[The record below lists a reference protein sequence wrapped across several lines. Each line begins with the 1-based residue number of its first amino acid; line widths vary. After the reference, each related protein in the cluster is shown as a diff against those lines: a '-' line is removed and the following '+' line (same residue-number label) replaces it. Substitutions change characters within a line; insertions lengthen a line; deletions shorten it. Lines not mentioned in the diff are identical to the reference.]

1 MFKKKLK
8 WIIPVVAVLILAAGG
23 FIWYRTTITQRS
35 TAAKSTYQTSRL
47 ETGSLTATISA
58 TGNVRT
64 NQSANINWQTSGKV
78 STITVHTGE
87 SVKADQV
94 LAALDPTSL
103 SQNMIQAQADLA
115 TAQTNLENLKKPT
128 ALAIAQA
135 EAAITAAQTDL
146 DNLSATN
153 ALAVAKAT
161 SDLQTAKDSLITAQY
176 NRSYLDYRIGS
187 QQAIDS
193 AKATIALLT
202 YNIERDGGLKWKFNK
217 VADRQPDDPQRA
229 QALSNL
235 TTAQTNLATAQRNL
249 AYLEGN
255 GTEKDIADADAAV
268 QLAQANVADAQR
280 KLDELKKG
288 VKPSDLALAQAKV
301 QDAKDNLAELM
312 NPTAADIAAAQA
324 KVDGIQALINQQGL
338 KAPFAGT
345 ITDINVMKGDL
356 VSNGTN
362 AFRIDDQSAI
372 YVDLQVSEI
381 DINNIQVGQ
390 TASLTFDAIPSKTYN
405 GTVYEVG
412 NIGTTSS
419 GVVNFTVTVKLTDAD
434 ALVKTGMTVA
444 ANIVTSQIDNVL
456 LVPSRAIRTTNNRS
470 TIYIMTAAGLQ
481 PVLIQIGSS
490 NDTQTQITA
499 GNVKAGDR
507 VVLNPPT
514 TTFAQ
519 AGGFG
524 FMGGIFGGGGGGG
537 VRVQSGQGG
546 QGGTQGNQSGGTR
559 QNTTGG
565 IPGD

>member
-8 WIIPVVAVLILAAGG
+8 WIIPVVTVLILAAGG

-78 STITVHTGE
+78 STIHVHTGE
-87 SVKADQV
+87 SVKADQI

-128 ALAIAQA
+128 ALAVAQA

-146 DNLSATN
+146 DNLSAANT
-153 ALAVAKAT
+153 LAVAKAA
-161 SDLQTAKDSLITAQY
+161 SDLQTAKDSLITAQN

-217 VADRQPDDPQRA
+217 VADRPEDDPQRA

-268 QLAQANVADAQR
+268 QLAQANVTEAQR
-280 KLDELKKG
+280 KLDDLKKG

-301 QDAKDNLAELM
+301 QDAKDNLAQLM

-324 KVDGIQALINQQGL
+324 KVDGIQALINQQAL

-390 TASLTFDAIPSKTYN
+390 TATLTFDAIPSKTYN

-412 NIGTTSS
+412 NIGTTAS
-419 GVVNFTVTVKLTDAD
+419 GVVNFTVTVQLTDAD

-481 PVLIQIGSS
+481 PVLIQTGSS

-514 TTFAQ
+514 TTNNFQ

-537 VRVQSGQGG
+537 VRVQGG
-546 QGGTQGNQSGGTR
+546 QGGTQGNQSSGNR
-559 QNTTGG
+559 QNPNGG
-565 IPGD
+565 LPGD

>member
-1 MFKKKLK
+1 
-8 WIIPVVAVLILAAGG
+8 
-23 FIWYRTTITQRS
+23 
-35 TAAKSTYQTSRL
+35 
-47 ETGSLTATISA
+47 
-58 TGNVRT
+58 
-64 NQSANINWQTSGKV
+64 
-78 STITVHTGE
+78 
-87 SVKADQV
+87 
-94 LAALDPTSL
+94 
-103 SQNMIQAQADLA
+103 
-115 TAQTNLENLKKPT
+115 
-128 ALAIAQA
+128 
-135 EAAITAAQTDL
+135 
-146 DNLSATN
+146 
-153 ALAVAKAT
+153 
-161 SDLQTAKDSLITAQY
+161 
-176 NRSYLDYRIGS
+176 
-187 QQAIDS
+187 
-193 AKATIALLT
+193 
-202 YNIERDGGLKWKFNK
+202 
-217 VADRQPDDPQRA
+217 
-229 QALSNL
+229 
-235 TTAQTNLATAQRNL
+235 
-249 AYLEGN
+249 
-255 GTEKDIADADAAV
+255 
-268 QLAQANVADAQR
+268 
-280 KLDELKKG
+280 
-288 VKPSDLALAQAKV
+288 
-301 QDAKDNLAELM
+301 
-312 NPTAADIAAAQA
+312 
-324 KVDGIQALINQQGL
+324 
-338 KAPFAGT
+338 
-345 ITDINVMKGDL
+345 MKGDL

>member
-8 WIIPVVAVLILAAGG
+8 WIIPVVVVIALAAGG
-23 FIWYRTTITQRS
+23 FLWYRSTAAQRS
-35 TAAKSTYQTSRL
+35 AAAKSTYQTSRL

-78 STITVHTGE
+78 SAINVHTGE
-87 SVKADQV
+87 AVKADQI

-103 SQNMIQAQADLA
+103 SQSMIQAQADLA

-135 EAAITAAQTDL
+135 EAAITAAQTEL
-146 DNLSATN
+146 DNLSTTN
-153 ALAVAKAT
+153 TLAVAKAA

-193 AKATIALLT
+193 AKANIALLT
-202 YNIERDGGLKWKFNK
+202 YNIEREGGLKWKFNK
-217 VADRQPDDPQRA
+217 VADRPVDDPQRA

-235 TTAQTNLATAQRNL
+235 TSAQTNLATAQRNL

-301 QDAKDNLAELM
+301 QDAKDSLAELM

-324 KVDGIQALINQQGL
+324 KVDGIQALINQQSI
-338 KAPFAGT
+338 KAPFDGT
-345 ITDINVMKGDL
+345 ITYINVMKGDL
-356 VSNGTN
+356 VSNGAN

-372 YVDLQVSEI
+372 FVDLQVSEI

-390 TASLTFDAIPSKTYN
+390 TATLTFDAIPSKTYN
-405 GTVYEVG
+405 GTVYAVG

-419 GVVNFTVTVKLTDAD
+419 GVVNFTVTVQLTDAD
-434 ALVKTGMTVA
+434 ASVKTGMTVA
-444 ANIVTSQIDNVL
+444 ANIITSQIDNVL
-456 LVPSRAIRTTNNRS
+456 LVPSRAIRTANNRS

-481 PVLIQIGSS
+481 PVLIQTGSS

-514 TTFAQ
+514 STNAQ

-524 FMGGIFGGGGGGG
+524 FMGGIFGGGGGA
-537 VRVQSGQGG
+537 VRVQGGQGG
-546 QGGTQGNQSGGTR
+546 QGGTTTQGGNR
-559 QNTTGG
+559 QNPTGG
-565 IPGD
+565 LPGD

>member
-8 WIIPVVAVLILAAGG
+8 WIIPVVVIIVLAAGG
-23 FIWYRTTITQRS
+23 FIWYRTTATQRS
-35 TAAKSTYQTSRL
+35 VASRSTYQTSRL
-47 ETGSLTATISA
+47 ATGSLTATISA
-58 TGNVRT
+58 SGNVRN

-78 STITVHTGE
+78 SAINVHIGE
-87 SVKADQV
+87 SVKADQTI
-94 LAALDPTSL
+94 AALDPTSL

-115 TAQTNLENLKKPT
+115 TAQTNLDNLKKPT

-135 EAAITAAQTDL
+135 QAAITTAQTDL
-146 DNLSATN
+146 DNLNATQ
-153 ALAVAKAT
+153 ALAVAKAA
-161 SDLQTAKDSLITAQY
+161 SDLQTAKDSLITAQN

-202 YNIERDGGLKWKFNK
+202 YNIDRDGGLKWKFNQ
-217 VADRQPDDPQRA
+217 VADRSPDDPQRA

-235 TTAQTNLATAQRNL
+235 TTAQSNLATANRNL

-255 GTEKDIADADAAV
+255 GTEKDIADADTAV
-268 QLAQANVADAQR
+268 QLAQANVTDAQR
-280 KLDELKKG
+280 KLNDLKQG

-301 QDAKDNLAELM
+301 QDAKDSLAELM

-324 KVDGIQALINQQGL
+324 KVDGIQALINQQSIQ
-338 KAPFAGT
+338 APFDGT

-356 VSNGTN
+356 VSSGTN

-372 YVDLQVSEI
+372 FVDLQVSEI

-390 TASLTFDAIPSKTYN
+390 TATLTFDAIPSKTYN

-412 NIGTTSS
+412 TIGATSS
-419 GVVNFTVTVKLTDAD
+419 GVVNFTVTVQLTDAD
-434 ALVKTGMTVA
+434 ASVKTGMTVA

-456 LVPSRAIRTTNNRS
+456 LVPSRAIRTANNRS
-470 TIYIMTAAGLQ
+470 TIFIMTAAGLQ
-481 PVLIQIGSS
+481 PVLIQTGSS
-490 NDTQTQITA
+490 NDTETQITA
-499 GNVKAGDR
+499 GNVKVGDR

-514 TTFAQ
+514 TTTAQ
-519 AGGFG
+519 SGGFG
-524 FMGGIFGGGGGGG
+524 FGGMFGGGGG
-537 VRVQSGQGG
+537 VREPGG
-546 QGGTQGNQSGGTR
+546 QGGTNTQGGGTR

-565 IPGD
+565 VPGN